1 MTSSELGERF
11 TNRRQALL
19 NVTFLQLSV
28 VFINIIII
36 IIIIINIIPETVL
49 SEKRQRD
56 FIKTRS

>member
-11 TNRRQALL
+11 TNRHQALL

-28 VFINIIII
+28 VFVIIII
-36 IIIIINIIPETVL
+36 IIPEMVL
-49 SEKRQRD
+49 SEKKQRD

>member
-28 VFINIIII
+28 VFIIIII
-36 IIIIINIIPETVL
+36 IIIIIPEMVL

>member
-28 VFINIIII
+28 VFIIIII
-36 IIIIINIIPETVL
+36 IIIIPEMVL

>member
-11 TNRRQALL
+11 TSRRQALQ

-28 VFINIIII
+28 VFIIIII
-36 IIIIINIIPETVL
+36 IIPEMVL

>member
-28 VFINIIII
+28 VFVIIII
-36 IIIIINIIPETVL
+36 IIPEMVL

>member
-11 TNRRQALL
+11 TNRCQALL
-19 NVTFLQLSV
+19 NVTLLQLSV
-28 VFINIIII
+28 VFIIII
-36 IIIIINIIPETVL
+36 IIIIIIIPEMVL

>member
-28 VFINIIII
+28 VIIII
-36 IIIIINIIPETVL
+36 IIIIIIIPEMVL

>member
-28 VFINIIII
+28 VFIIIII
-36 IIIIINIIPETVL
+36 IPEMVL

>member
-28 VFINIIII
+28 VFIIIII
-36 IIIIINIIPETVL
+36 IIIIIIPEMVL

>member
-28 VFINIIII
+28 VFIIIII
-36 IIIIINIIPETVL
+36 IIPEMVL

>member
-19 NVTFLQLSV
+19 NVIFLQLSV
-28 VFINIIII
+28 VFVIIII
-36 IIIIINIIPETVL
+36 IIPEMVL